1 TFHRLGRPPHV
12 VAPLL
17 HHTPGEDQSPVPLEH
32 EVRVALDRAA
42 FLALPR
48 VDEIRPPAPAPPL
61 AGQDRDA
68 AGQRAGIDRRELLR
82 VADALGE
89 RGIARRLHL
98 GVEQSRRLRHRV
110 GEADQLGG
118 VDRDLHHG
126 TSGIGV
132 WNSSVTPILISRS
145 SPYSGFGVS
154 TRNSRVSL
162 MTSRFPGWMLVSIRS
177 SGKSGCGR
185 HASVRNTNGDSRLTT
200 ISPVCGPPTPLA
212 RSLPVP
218 DSTTPSASAD
228 VLSAQP
234 AGRLTVQQ
242 V

>member
-48 VDEIRPPAPAPPL
+48 VDEIRSPTPAPPL

-68 AGQRAGIDRRELLR
+68 AGQRAGVDRRELLR

-89 RGIARRLHL
+89 RGIACRLHL
-98 GVEQSRRLRHRV
+98 GIQQSRRLRHRI
-110 GEADQLGG
+110 GEPDQLSGI
-118 VDRDLHHG
+118 DRDLHHG

-132 WNSSVTPILISRS
+132 WNSSVTPTFISRS
-145 SPYSGFGVS
+145 APYSGFGVS
-154 TRNSRVSL
+154 TRKSRSPL
-162 MTSRFPGWMLVSIRS
+162 MTSRLPGWMPSV
-177 SGKSGCGR
+177 
-185 HASVRNTNGDSRLTT
+185 ASVRNTNGDSMLTT
-200 ISPVCGPPTPLA
+200 ISPVCGPPMPLA

-218 DSTTPSASAD
+218 VSTTASASTD
-228 VLSAQP
+228 VLSAHP